1 MRQLV
6 LFIILAL
13 ITFSCKASQTPI
25 EVRGPDA
32 YRLLQNEL
40 TSFVEKKDAR
50 IGIAVII
57 NGKDTVSVNGSKDF
71 PMMSVFKF
79 PLALAVA
86 KWVDA
91 NGMSLN
97 DSIAFGPEA
106 LIKDTYSPMLKK
118 HGMELNKMSFKELL
132 EWALIESDNNAADI
146 LLKQVGGAAR
156 ATTLL
161 KDVAGELDITIGASE
176 QDMHRDPY
184 TSYLNRSTPLAM
196 AMLFDRFDTEIKNRS
211 KSFSD
216 IAVMLEQCRTG
227 AGRLSAPLSETNA
240 VIAHKTGTGFQTS
253 EGIISSVNDCGYVH
267 LPNGTRYTI
276 TVFIADSG
284 YSMAETE
291 KMIADISAIV
301 FKSLMMQNSVIG
313 EYADRNDGSTL
324 EISKS
329 DNGRMKIEIG
339 LTRLTM
345 IDDGVGVLSDKGLTF
360 SATDAAGN
368 PIYGLITIEGN
379 TAKLT
384 FTESTWEYLP
394 AGATFTFNRK

>member
-25 EVRGPDA
+25 EARGPDA

-91 NGMSLN
+91 NEMSIS
-97 DSIAFGPEA
+97 DSIAFGPKA

-118 HGMELNKMSFKELL
+118 YGMGLHKMSFKELL
-132 EWALIESDNNAADI
+132 EWALIESDNNAADL
-146 LLKQVGGAAR
+146 LLKRVGGTAC

-161 KDVAGELDITIGASE
+161 KDVAGELDITIDASE
-176 QDMHRDPY
+176 LDMHQDPY

-196 AMLFDRFDTEIKNRS
+196 ATLFDRFDTEIKNRS

-227 AGRLSAPLSETNA
+227 VERLAAPFMSTNA
-240 VIAHKTGTGFQTS
+240 VVGHKTGTGFPTS
-253 EGIISSVNDCGYVH
+253 EGRISAINDCGYIH

-276 TVFIADSG
+276 AVFVADSA
-284 YSMAETE
+284 YDMTETS
-291 KMIADISAIV
+291 KIIADISGIV
-301 FKSLMMQNSVIG
+301 FKSL
-313 EYADRNDGSTL
+313 
-324 EISKS
+324 
-329 DNGRMKIEIG
+329 IEN
-339 LTRLTM
+339 
-345 IDDGVGVLSDKGLTF
+345 K
-360 SATDAAGN
+360 
-368 PIYGLITIEGN
+368 
-379 TAKLT
+379 
-384 FTESTWEYLP
+384 
-394 AGATFTFNRK
+394 

>member
-25 EVRGPDA
+25 EARGPDA

-57 NGKDTVSVNGSKDF
+57 NGKDTASVNGSKDF

-276 TVFIADSG
+276 AVFIADSG

-329 DNGRMKIEIG
+329 DNGRMKVEIG